1 MGIDKNLFPIN
12 MVNVTSTSKR
22 KGVVA
27 DPHGQPLDF
36 DPKYH
41 TSVEEIVRFRHYEP
55 EFAQEIA
62 KYA

>member
-1 MGIDKNLFPIN
+1 MGIDKILFPIN
-12 MVNVTSTSKR
+12 MVNITSTSKR
-22 KGVVA
+22 KGVA